1 MTTVRLTL
9 QPASAFGTPLLGEIL
24 FGQMCWAFVRLYGEE
39 RLADLLEGY
48 VDGRPFAVLSDAFP
62 SGHVPLPTLPN
73 YLWQDPASADMKYL
87 KKKAWLPISALR
99 EAPHRWQQLAL
110 TDREVLEG
118 GLRTT
123 ASVAHN
129 TINRMTMKTGTGQ
142 FAPYLKTQTWYN
154 TGLPLEIYAVIDE
167 TRTSGEE
174 IRAAL
179 EYVGLSGYGRD
190 ASIGLGKFTI
200 AETHVPCDPEPTS
213 RSRLALSS
221 CVLAGEHGIDAERTF
236 YRIRTHFG
244 RHGDRM
250 ALTGKPFKRPV
261 LAASAGA
268 VLTYE
273 TKHDRPFAGQGI
285 AGISPSQ
292 PEAVHQ
298 GYSPV
303 LALTACF

>member
-1 MTTVRLTL
+1 M
-9 QPASAFGTPLLGEIL
+9 
-24 FGQMCWAFVRLYGEE
+24 
-39 RLADLLEGY
+39 
-48 VDGRPFAVLSDAFP
+48 
-62 SGHVPLPTLPN
+62 
-73 YLWQDPASADMKYL
+73 
-87 KKKAWLPISALR
+87 
-99 EAPHRWQQLAL
+99 
-110 TDREVLEG
+110 
-118 GLRTT
+118 
-123 ASVAHN
+123 
-129 TINRMTMKTGTGQ
+129 
-142 FAPYLKTQTWYN
+142 
-154 TGLPLEIYAVIDE
+154 IDE

>member
-118 GLRTT
+118 
-123 ASVAHN
+123 
-129 TINRMTMKTGTGQ
+129 
-142 FAPYLKTQTWYN
+142 
-154 TGLPLEIYAVIDE
+154 
-167 TRTSGEE
+167 
-174 IRAAL
+174 
-179 EYVGLSGYGRD
+179 
-190 ASIGLGKFTI
+190 
-200 AETHVPCDPEPTS
+200 
-213 RSRLALSS
+213 
-221 CVLAGEHGIDAERTF
+221 
-236 YRIRTHFG
+236 
-244 RHGDRM
+244 
-250 ALTGKPFKRPV
+250 
-261 LAASAGA
+261 
-268 VLTYE
+268 
-273 TKHDRPFAGQGI
+273 
-285 AGISPSQ
+285 
-292 PEAVHQ
+292 
-298 GYSPV
+298 
-303 LALTACF
+303 